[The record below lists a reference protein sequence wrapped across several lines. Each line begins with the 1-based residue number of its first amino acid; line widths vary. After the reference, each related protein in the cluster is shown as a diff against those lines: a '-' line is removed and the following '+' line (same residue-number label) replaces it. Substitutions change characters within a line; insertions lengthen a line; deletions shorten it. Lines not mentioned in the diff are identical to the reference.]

1 MAAGN
6 ALVPWQ
12 LLKRSANCKCHLLNL
27 QKQRRQQVLY
37 VGDGSSDFC
46 VSGKADIV
54 MAKSRLLAYCQ
65 QHDIPHLRMNNF
77 KDATNLL
84 YSFVARNLRDKA
96 V

>member
-1 MAAGN
+1 
-6 ALVPWQ
+6 
-12 LLKRSANCKCHLLNL
+12 
-27 QKQRRQQVLY
+27 
-37 VGDGSSDFC
+37 
-46 VSGKADIV
+46 

>member
-37 VGDGSSDFC
+37 VGDGSSDF
-46 VSGKADIV
+46 VSQ
-54 MAKSRLLAYCQ
+54 AKR
-65 QHDIPHLRMNNF
+65 I
-77 KDATNLL
+77 
-84 YSFVARNLRDKA
+84 
-96 V
+96 